1 MDEHFLTAGSLSAH
15 RPLGWMGSTPQAPA
29 HLVRLFAR
37 HGFTFVPLS
46 RQDSA
51 ATRSYSLVLVDCAGL
66 GVEAVQDYL
75 GFMHA
80 AHPELRHALVWVES
94 GSAFEQLI
102 RWPSVKGI
110 FPSDCNE
117 SQLLKGVQSIL
128 GGHNWLPRRLLEQ
141 CLEKQRGKLPAS
153 RSLIPQSL
161 TDRER
166 QILQHVGEAS
176 TNAQIA
182 YDLCISEHTV
192 KTHLYNIF
200 RKIQVRNRTEASN
213 WVRQHLQ
220 QESVL

>member
-1 MDEHFLTAGSLSAH
+1 MDEHFLLTGTQSAS
-15 RPLGWMGSTPQAPA
+15 RPLGWVGSTPQAPA
-29 HLVRLFAR
+29 HLVRIFAR
-37 HGFTFVPLS
+37 HGYTFVPLS
-46 RQDSA
+46 KHESA
-51 ATRSYSLVLVDCAGL
+51 ATRGYSLVLIDCAGL
-66 GVEAVQDYL
+66 SVEAVQDYL
-75 GFMHA
+75 GYMHA
-80 AHPELRHALVWVES
+80 SQADLRQALLWVEPGS
-94 GSAFEQLI
+94 GYEQLI

-110 FPSDCNE
+110 FPSDCGE
-117 SQLLKGVQSIL
+117 SQLLKGVQSIQA
-128 GGHNWLPRRLLEQ
+128 GQNWLPRRLLEL
-141 CLEKQRGKLPAS
+141 CLEKQRGRLPQT
-153 RSLIPQSL
+153 RSMIPQTL
-161 TDRER
+161 TERER

>member
-1 MDEHFLTAGSLSAH
+1 MDEHFLPAGGLSGS
-15 RPLGWMGSTPQAPA
+15 RPLGWMGNTSQAPA

-37 HGFTFVPLS
+37 HGFTFTPIS
-46 RQDSA
+46 KSDSA
-51 ATRSYSLVLVDCAGL
+51 AVKNHSLVLIDCAGL
-66 GVEAVQDYL
+66 SVEAVQDYL
-75 GFMHA
+75 GYMHA
-80 AHPELRHALVWVES
+80 SHAELRHALLWVEV
-94 GSAFEQLI
+94 GSPYEQLI

-110 FPSDCNE
+110 FPSDCSE

-128 GGHNWLPRRLLEQ
+128 AGQNWLPRRLLEQ
-141 CLEKQRGKLPAS
+141 CLEKQRTRLPLT
-153 RSLIPQSL
+153 RSAIPPTL
-161 TDRER
+161 TERER

-213 WVRQHLQ
+213 WVRQHMQ

>member
-1 MDEHFLTAGSLSAH
+1 MDELFTTAGGLSAN
-15 RPLGWMGSTPQAPA
+15 RPIGWMGNSSQAPA
-29 HLVRLFAR
+29 HLVRLFSR
-37 HGFTFVPLS
+37 HGFSFVPLS
-46 RQDSA
+46 RHDTA
-51 ATRSYSLVLVDCAGL
+51 ANRSYSLVLIDCAGL
-66 GVEAVQDYL
+66 SVEAVQEYL
-75 GFMHA
+75 GHMA
-80 AHPELRHALVWVES
+80 VAQPDLRHALVWVEAAS
-94 GSAFEQLI
+94 PFEQLI

-128 GGHNWLPRRLLEQ
+128 GGQNWLPRRLLEQ
-141 CLEKQRGKLPAS
+141 CLEKQRGKLPQS

-161 TDRER
+161 TERER

>member
-1 MDEHFLTAGSLSAH
+1 MDEHFPLTGSPSAS
-15 RPLGWMGSTPQAPA
+15 RPLGWVGSTPQAPA

-37 HGFTFVPLS
+37 HGYTFVPLS
-46 RQDSA
+46 RHESA
-51 ATRSYSLVLVDCAGL
+51 ASRGYSLVLIDCAGL
-66 GVEAVQDYL
+66 SVDAVQDYL
-75 GFMHA
+75 GYMHA
-80 AHPELRHALVWVES
+80 SQADLRQALLWVEP
-94 GSAFEQLI
+94 GSAYEQLI

-110 FPSDCNE
+110 FPSDCSE
-117 SQLLKGVQSIL
+117 SQLLKGVQNIQA
-128 GGHNWLPRRLLEQ
+128 GQNWLPRRLLEQ
-141 CLEKQRGKLPAS
+141 CLEKQRGRLPAQ
-153 RSLIPQSL
+153 RSMIPQTL
-161 TDRER
+161 TERER

-220 QESVL
+220 QESVF

>member
-1 MDEHFLTAGSLSAH
+1 MDEHFLTAGGLSAN
-15 RPLGWMGSTPQAPA
+15 RPLGWMGNTPQAPA
-29 HLVRLFAR
+29 HVVRLFAR
-37 HGFTFVPLS
+37 HGFTFTPLS
-46 RQDSA
+46 RHDTA

-66 GVEAVQDYL
+66 SAEAVQDYL
-75 GFMHA
+75 
-80 AHPELRHALVWVES
+80 AHMATAQPDLRHALIWVEA
-94 GSAFEQLI
+94 GSSFEQLI

-128 GGHNWLPRRLLEQ
+128 AGHNWLPRRLLEQ

-153 RSLIPQSL
+153 RALIPQSL

>member
-1 MDEHFLTAGSLSAH
+1 MDEHFLTAGAMSAN
-15 RPLGWMGSTPQAPA
+15 RPIGWLGNTTQAPA

-37 HGFTFVPLS
+37 HGFTFVPLTRHETAQS
-46 RQDSA
+46 RG
-51 ATRSYSLVLVDCAGL
+51 YNLVLIDCAGL
-66 GVEAVQDYL
+66 SAADVQEYL
-75 GFMHA
+75 GYMHA
-80 AHPELRHALVWVES
+80 SHPDLRQALVWVEQ
-94 GSAFEQLI
+94 GSEFEKLI

-110 FPSDCNE
+110 FPSECSE

-128 GGHNWLPRRLLEQ
+128 AGQNWLPRRLLEQ
-141 CLEKQRGKLPAS
+141 CLEKQRGKLPQA
-153 RSLIPQSL
+153 RAMIPQTL
-161 TDRER
+161 TERER

-213 WVRQHLQ
+213 WVRQHLY

>member
-1 MDEHFLTAGSLSAH
+1 MDEHFHLNGSQTAS
-15 RPLGWMGSTPQAPA
+15 RPIGWVGSTPQAPA

-46 RQDSA
+46 RHESA
-51 ATRSYSLVLVDCAGL
+51 ASRSYSLVLIDCAGL
-66 GVEAVQDYL
+66 SVDAVQDYL
-75 GFMHA
+75 SYMHA
-80 AHPELRHALVWVES
+80 SQSDLRQALLWVEP
-94 GSAFEQLI
+94 GSAYEQLI

-117 SQLLKGVQSIL
+117 SQLLKGVQNIQA
-128 GGHNWLPRRLLEQ
+128 GQNWLPRRLLEL
-141 CLEKQRGKLPAS
+141 CLEKQRG
-153 RSLIPQSL
+153 RIPQSRSTIPQTL
-161 TDRER
+161 TERER

>member
-1 MDEHFLTAGSLSAH
+1 MDEHFLTAGSLSAN

-46 RQDSA
+46 RHDTA
-51 ATRSYSLVLVDCAGL
+51 ATRGYSLVLVDCAGL
-66 GVEAVQDYL
+66 GVEAVQEYL
-75 GFMHA
+75 GYMHA
-80 AHPELRHALVWVES
+80 AHPDLRHALVWVES

-128 GGHNWLPRRLLEQ
+128 AGHNWLPRRLLEQ

-161 TDRER
+161 TERER

>member
-1 MDEHFLTAGSLSAH
+1 MDEHLLPAGGIPATRS
-15 RPLGWMGSTPQAPA
+15 LGWMGSTPQAPA
-29 HLVRLFAR
+29 HLVRIFAR
-37 HGFTFVPLS
+37 HGFTFIPLAKH
-46 RQDSA
+46 DSA
-51 ATRSYSLVLVDCAGL
+51 AMRSYSLVLVDCAGL
-66 GVEAVQDYL
+66 SPEAVQDYL
-75 GFMHA
+75 GYMHA
-80 AHPELRHALVWVES
+80 AQPDLRQALLWVEPN
-94 GSAFEQLI
+94 SAYEQLI
-102 RWPSVKGI
+102 RWPGVKGL

-128 GGHNWLPRRLLEQ
+128 AGQNWLPRRLLEQ
-141 CLEKQRGKLPAS
+141 CLEKQRGRLPLT
-153 RSLIPQSL
+153 RSTVPQTL
-161 TDRER
+161 TERER

-213 WVRQHLQ
+213 WVRRHMQ